1 MVMTAEQLLKENQ
14 RRIRGVRNI
23 STNIRKYNMAR
34 ELSEN
39 YIVLN
44 FETTGLRPGADK
56 IIQIGAIKY
65 HQYKET
71 ETYRSLINPRRHIP
85 IEVTRRT
92 KITHFLVE
100 DAPFIEDEIENLL
113 SFIGELPVVTHNPS
127 IHMNFLYAIE
137 QTENIHLPSLNV
149 IDTARLARKTLSII
163 SNEKLEELTTYL
175 LRECER
181 KDVIYSCNT
190 INNIY
195 QFCTKE
201 LR

>member
-1 MVMTAEQLLKENQ
+1 MTAEQLLKENQ

-34 ELSEN
+34 KLSED

-44 FETTGLRPGADK
+44 FETTGLRPGADQ

-65 HQYKET
+65 RQYKEI

-92 KITHFLVE
+92 KISPFLVE
-100 DAPFIEDEIENLL
+100 DAPFIEDEIDNLL

-137 QTENIHLPSLNV
+137 QTENIQLPSFNV

>member
-14 RRIRGVRNI
+14 RRIRGVRSNQ
-23 STNIRKYNMAR
+23 TKVRKYNMAR
-34 ELSEN
+34 ELSGD

-44 FETTGLRPGADK
+44 FETTGLRPGADR

-65 HQYKET
+65 HQYKEI

-100 DAPFIEDEIENLL
+100 DAPFIEDEIGNLL
-113 SFIGELPVVTHNPS
+113 TFIGDLPVVTHNPS

-137 QTENIHLPSLNV
+137 QIENIQLPALSV
-149 IDTARLARKTLSII
+149 IDTARLARKTLSFI
-163 SNEKLEELTTYL
+163 SNEKLDELTAYL
-175 LRECER
+175 QSECEWQ
-181 KDVIYSCNT
+181 DVICNCNT

-195 QFCTKE
+195 QFCTKQ